1 LYGRNSVSGT
11 YGFFKD
17 EALCKGDFKNNVN
30 EQPGSAS
37 VVQAVTTSN
46 NGIGYSGIGY
56 STSGVKA
63 IPLAAKEGAP
73 FVEPTAENAISGAY
87 PLSRFLYIY
96 VNKKPNE
103 PLAPLEK
110 EFIKM
115 VLSKIGQ
122 QVVVKDGYIPLP
134 AKAAEKALTLIQ

>member
-1 LYGRNSVSGT
+1 MSGT

-37 VVQAVTTSN
+37 VVQGITTSA

-63 IPLAAKEGAP
+63 IALSHKDGGELI
-73 FVEPTAENAISGAY
+73 EPTPENAISGAY

-115 VLSKIGQ
+115 VLSKTGQ
-122 QVVVKDGYIPLP
+122 QVVIKDGYIPLP
-134 AKAAEKALTLIQ
+134 AKAVEKALTLIQ